1 MSNYYASAVHPGETN
16 SHKQLIDNI
25 IARSDKM
32 KQVLNLAQKVAE
44 TDCTVLVLGESGVGK
59 EVIAK
64 LIHKQSPVHNGPFIK
79 VNCGAI
85 PETLLESELFGYS
98 PGAFTGASKE
108 GKKGKFELA
117 HNGTLLLDEIGDLPL
132 SLQVK
137 LLHVLEEKE
146 VIRIGSNKPQKINVR
161 IIAATNKD
169 LLQLVKT
176 GKFRKDLYYRLN
188 IVPIKIPPLR
198 ERKDDIMPLIIHFKK
213 IYEAKYGTRRNC
225 SIEVINLFCSHDWPG
240 NVRELK
246 NLLERIYIISESDKL
261 ITPEVL
267 IKDYLNITSNFNNND
282 TVIVNKLGSLKE
294 IKEEAERQ
302 LIKLALKSTG
312 TLYKAAQLLQ
322 VDKATISRKVKKY
335 NLLAKDK

>member
-1 MSNYYASAVHPGETN
+1 MANTSTNAINNGGNNSLQYLDSKVVAKSARMN
-16 SHKQLIDNI
+16 
-25 IARSDKM
+25 
-32 KQVLNLAQKVAE
+32 QVINLARKVAE

-64 LIHKQSPVHNGPFIK
+64 LIHNKSLFYQGPFIK

-98 PGAFTGASKE
+98 SGAFTGARKE
-108 GKKGKFELA
+108 GKTGKFELA
-117 HNGTLLLDEIGDLPL
+117 HNGTLFLDEIGDLPF

-146 VIRIGSNKPQKINVR
+146 VVRVGGSKPQKINVR
-161 IIAATNKD
+161 IVTATNKD
-169 LLQLVKT
+169 LLHQVKT

-188 IVPIKIPPLR
+188 IIPIQIPPLR
-198 ERKDDIMPLIIHFKK
+198 ERRDDIMPLIIHFKK
-213 IYEAKYGTRRNC
+213 ICESKYGTRRNC
-225 SIEVINLFCSHDWPG
+225 SAEVINLFCSHDWPG

-246 NLLERIYIISESDKL
+246 NMLERIYIISETDKI

-267 IKDYLNITSNFNNND
+267 VKDYLNITSGYNNNEA
-282 TVIVNKLGSLKE
+282 VIINKLGTLQE
-294 IKEEAERQ
+294 IKEEAEKQ

-312 TLYKAAQLLQ
+312 TLYKTAQLLQ
-322 VDKATISRKVKKY
+322 VDKATISRKAKKY
-335 NLLAKDK
+335 NLIPRKN